1 MGLRQLA
8 QYAAK
13 ASGGAQTPFQ
23 VTGAPTSG
31 AGGTMAGRAI
41 VGSLLVDTST
51 GKLYACTASGG
62 GSVTWQLVGL
72 QT

>member
-13 ASGGAQTPFQ
+13 ATGGTATPFQ

-31 AGGTMAGRAI
+31 AGGTMAGKAV
-41 VGSLLVDTST
+41 VGSLLVDVST
-51 GKLYACTASGG
+51 GKLYSCTASGA